1 MVQKPDIQYVTQ
13 FYSFGSEAKV
23 LELKPVKKKQKSV
36 LPVAKPEQKIR
47 IGVDPVAMAGILIA
61 VVMVLV
67 MALSVR
73 GYLETCDEYRTMTR
87 RVITL
92 QNINVEKQQA
102 YKEMYDLDDIREKA
116 LALGMVPMEE
126 AEVITISPVIP
137 EEEPEP
143 TWWENISWF
152 MKGLFA

>member
-13 FYSFGSEAKV
+13 FYSYGSEAKV
-23 LELKPVKKKQKSV
+23 LELKPAKKKQKSA

-47 IGVDPVAMAGILIA
+47 IAVDPVAIAGILIA
-61 VVMVLV
+61 VVMVVL
-67 MALSVR
+67 MAVSVR
-73 GYLETCDEYRTMTR
+73 GYLEICDEYRVMTK

-92 QNINVEKQQA
+92 QNINVKNQRDYE
-102 YKEMYDLDDIREKA
+102 EMYDLDDIREKA
-116 LALGMVPMEE
+116 LALGMIPLEE
-126 AEVITISPVIP
+126 AEVITITPVIP
-137 EEEPEP
+137 EPEPEP

>member
-13 FYSFGSEAKV
+13 FYSYGSEAKV
-23 LELKPVKKKQKSV
+23 LELKPAKKKQKSA

-47 IGVDPVAMAGILIA
+47 ISVDPVAIAGILIA
-61 VVMVLV
+61 VVMVVL
-67 MALSVR
+67 MAVSVR
-73 GYLETCDEYRTMTR
+73 GYLEICDEYRVMTK

-92 QNINVEKQQA
+92 QNINVKNQCDYE
-102 YKEMYDLDDIREKA
+102 EMYDLDDIREKA
-116 LALGMVPMEE
+116 LALGMIPLEE
-126 AEVITISPVIP
+126 AEVITITPVIP
-137 EEEPEP
+137 EPEPEP

>member
-1 MVQKPDIQYVTQ
+1 MQ
-13 FYSFGSEAKV
+13 
-23 LELKPVKKKQKSV
+23 
-36 LPVAKPEQKIR
+36 
-47 IGVDPVAMAGILIA
+47 MAGILIA

-67 MALSVR
+67 MAVSVR

-92 QNINVEKQQA
+92 QNINVEKQQT

-126 AEVITISPVIP
+126 AEVITITPVIP
-137 EEEPEP
+137 EVEPEP
-143 TWWENISWF
+143 QWWENISWF